1 MFFDSN
7 AAMTT
12 RRESGCMETN
22 VVASYRCCDPLSPS
36 EKELLWLVIQ
46 GHANKAIALELGV
59 PEATVQVQLK
69 SLLSKIRVL
78 NRTEAT
84 VWALAYVPEM
94 MVRILAQP

>member
-12 RRESGCMETN
+12 SRESRRMETN
-22 VVASYRCCDPLSPS
+22 VAASYRSDHLSPS

-46 GHANKAIALELGV
+46 GYANKAIALELGV
-59 PEATVQVQLK
+59 PEARVQVQLK